1 MTSVSAGESR
11 KVAEAARQK
20 DWALPSFGKELF
32 LGHFRPKL
40 IFPQPRLDPEM
51 VRKGEAFLNR
61 MRTFLETK
69 VDPGQIER
77 DARIPTEV
85 IDGFKELG
93 ALGMKVPEEY
103 GGLGLSQVYY
113 NQVLALVG
121 SWHPSLSALL
131 SAHQSIGVGEPIL
144 LFGTEEQK
152 RQWLPLVARTHISA
166 FLLTEPDVG
175 SDPARLTTVAIPTED
190 GSGYRITGEK
200 LWASNG
206 NIADVAVVLAKVPKG
221 EGHRGGISAFIVPY
235 HDEGVIVEHRN
246 TFMGLRGMDNSLTR
260 FQDVFVPKTH
270 LIGAE
275 GHGLRIAFST
285 LNTGRL
291 SLPGIQ
297 AGTAKWATK
306 IAREFASQ
314 RVQWGKPVGQH
325 DEVAQK
331 IAFIA
336 ASAFGLEAMV
346 DVASR
351 LADEKRNDVRI
362 EAALA
367 KLYASELC
375 WQVVD
380 ELVQVCGGRG
390 YETAESLRGRGE
402 RPFTVEQV
410 MRDTRVY
417 RIFEGT
423 SQMMHLSTAREAV
436 DQHLRVAGKLIAPDA
451 GFGEK
456 AKALAPAVWFY
467 VRWLPRLAVGSG
479 QRPGAFSGFGK
490 LAPHLRFA
498 ERSSRKLARSTFYG
512 MARWKGGLE
521 NKQAYLARIVD
532 IGAELF
538 ALSSAVV
545 YARTL
550 SRETPERAR
559 QVEDVADLFCRQAR
573 GRVERLFHE
582 LRSNNDEA
590 NHALALRILEG
601 KDLWLEE
608 GILDPSSEGS
618 SSGHPSNSH
627 ASHQDGVV
635 VPGAAAVGEPPG
647 PVASPPPTSRPAD
660 SAVAVPP
667 PGEGD
672 HQ

>member
-32 LGHFRPKL
+32 LGHFRLEL

-51 VRKGEAFLNR
+51 VRKGEAFLTR
-61 MRTFLETK
+61 MRAFLETK
-69 VDPGQIER
+69 VDPAQIER

-85 IDGFKELG
+85 IDGLKELG
-93 ALGMKVPEEY
+93 ALGMKIPEEY

-131 SAHQSIGVGEPIL
+131 SAHQSIGVGEPLL
-144 LFGTEEQK
+144 LFGTEEQR

-175 SDPARLTTVAIPTED
+175 SDPARLATVAIPTED

-206 NIADVAVVLAKVPKG
+206 NIADVAVVMAKVPKG

-270 LIGAE
+270 LIGSE
-275 GHGLRIAFST
+275 GHGLRVALST

-375 WQVVD
+375 WQVAD

-402 RPFTVEQV
+402 RPLIVEQV

-436 DQHLRVAGKLIAPDA
+436 DQHLRVAGRLIAPDA
-451 GFGEK
+451 TLREK
-456 AKALAPAVWFY
+456 AKALAPAAWFY
-467 VRWLPRLAVGSG
+467 ARWLPRLAVGRG
-479 QRPGAFSGFGK
+479 QRPGAYGEFGK

-512 MARWKGGLE
+512 MARWQGGLE
-521 NKQAYLARIVD
+521 DKQAYLARLVD

-545 YARTL
+545 YARTIR
-550 SRETPERAR
+550 RESPDRAG
-559 QVEDVADLFCRQAR
+559 QVEDLADLFCRQAR
-573 GRVERLFHE
+573 RRVERLFHE
-582 LRSNNDEA
+582 LWANNDSA
-590 NHALALRILEG
+590 NHELALRVLDG
-601 KDLWLEE
+601 QDRWLEE
-608 GILDPSSEGS
+608 GIMDPSGDGAWPGQPPDGHATREGGAPGSPRGDAGKKQGPKSEA
-618 SSGHPSNSH
+618 PA
-627 ASHQDGVV
+627 ASPVGA
-635 VPGAAAVGEPPG
+635 GAAAP
-647 PVASPPPTSRPAD
+647 RP
-660 SAVAVPP
+660 SQ
-667 PGEGD
+667 GD